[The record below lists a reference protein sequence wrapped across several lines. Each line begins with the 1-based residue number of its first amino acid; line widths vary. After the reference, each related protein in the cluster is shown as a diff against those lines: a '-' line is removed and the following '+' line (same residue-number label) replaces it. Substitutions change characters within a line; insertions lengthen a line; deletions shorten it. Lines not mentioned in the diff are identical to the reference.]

1 MNQINRDVYVLSNKI
16 KDPINYVQGTD
27 ALDIVFNFRDFE
39 IPDSSS
45 AQVFVSK
52 PSGKGVYN
60 TAVIAGNAVTV
71 NTTPEMFSEVGNTE
85 LQINIRNNGELL
97 TSFIQPVV
105 VQKNLS
111 FHGESGN
118 ESDFFEEYIEKIDT
132 AISEADTATDSANA
146 AASDANSAASNAN
159 DAAEDIRQKAES
171 GEFSATVKVG
181 TVTAS
186 EPGGDAE
193 VTNTGTAQDAVFN
206 FVLPRGEQGP
216 KGSQGPPGGID
227 QDSSV
232 TFEVA
237 SARANILSGE
247 KAGVVFGKIA
257 KWFSDLGTAAFQG
270 VSNVLTQ
277 TAAGYVLDAR
287 QGKVLNDTK
296 LNKASVTNNLSTT
309 AAGYALDA
317 RQGKALNDAKLNKT
331 SVVNNLTATAA
342 GYALDARQG
351 KVLADRIN
359 KTNTALADKA
369 ADLSGKIPA
378 EGNGYLRFAD
388 GTLIQWG
395 RAYFQST
402 ASGGNG
408 SAKVNFP
415 VPFTSTPRM
424 SVTPIYASSATPTF
438 TVSAQVY
445 TDTANLYARTN
456 AGAVMSS
463 AYADWMAIGK

>member
-1 MNQINRDVYVLSNKI
+1 MPNQINRDIYVLSNKI
-16 KDPINYVQGTD
+16 KNPVDYVQGTD

-71 NTTPEMFSEVGNTE
+71 STTPEMFSEVGNTE

-118 ESDFFEEYIEKIDT
+118 ESDFFEEYIGKIDT

-186 EPGGDAE
+186 KPGGDAE

-216 KGSQGPPGGID
+216 KGDKGDKGDTGAIENID
-227 QDSSV
+227 GVSVDFSPSSTRQNIATGD
-232 TFEVA
+232 TF
-237 SARANILSGE
+237 STL
-247 KAGVVFGKIA
+247 FGKIA

-287 QGKVLNDTK
+287 QGKVLNDNMGSLSGLSTSAK
-296 LNKASVTNNLSTT
+296 NNLVSAINEINTGLSELSISLSILNNIQSGLTGNLKSGDTVKILRPVTT
-309 AAGYALDA
+309 RCVIFFSPRY
-317 RQGKALNDAKLNKT
+317 NDADTIKCIYP
-331 SVVNNLTATAA
+331 AA
-342 GYALDARQG
+342 YIEVGGDSAAFYAYDAV
-351 KVLADRIN
+351 K
-359 KTNTALADKA
+359 
-369 ADLSGKIPA
+369 
-378 EGNGYLRFAD
+378 
-388 GTLIQWG
+388 
-395 RAYFQST
+395 
-402 ASGGNG
+402 GGF
-408 SAKVNFP
+408 S
-415 VPFTSTPRM
+415 TSTSLAVHWIVIPCNP
-424 SVTPIYASSATPTF
+424 TPLSS
-438 TVSAQVY
+438 QE
-445 TDTANLYARTN
+445 L
-456 AGAVMSS
+456 
-463 AYADWMAIGK
+463 

>member
-1 MNQINRDVYVLSNKI
+1 MPNQINRDIYVLSNKI
-16 KDPINYVQGTD
+16 KNPVDYVQGTD

-71 NTTPEMFSEVGNTE
+71 STTPEMFSEVGNTE

-118 ESDFFEEYIEKIDT
+118 ESDFFEEYIGKIDT

-186 EPGGDAE
+186 KPGGDAE

-216 KGSQGPPGGID
+216 KGDKGDKGDTGAIENID
-227 QDSSV
+227 GVSVDFSPSSTRQNIATGD
-232 TFEVA
+232 TF
-237 SARANILSGE
+237 STL
-247 KAGVVFGKIA
+247 FGKIA

-287 QGKVLNDTK
+287 QGKVLNDNMGSLSGLSTSAK
-296 LNKASVTNNLSTT
+296 NNLVSAINEINTGLSELNT
-309 AAGYALDA
+309 DYYNDSKKQTIPDRTMTEVYGFQLQPGTYLLSCSAFGHLSDADAGF
-317 RQGKALNDAKLNKT
+317 
-331 SVVNNLTATAA
+331 
-342 GYALDARQG
+342 
-351 KVLADRIN
+351 VLACIIPGF
-359 KTNTALADKA
+359 TNTVARGILRDGGG
-369 ADLSGKIPA
+369 LCCSKI
-378 EGNGYLRFAD
+378 FKI
-388 GTLIQWG
+388 T
-395 RAYFQST
+395 
-402 ASGGNG
+402 
-408 SAKVNFP
+408 
-415 VPFTSTPRM
+415 
-424 SVTPIYASSATPTF
+424 
-438 TVSAQVY
+438 
-445 TDTANLYARTN
+445 TDTDVSVQITHTH
-456 AGAVMSS
+456 GSS
-463 AYADWMAIGK
+463 IEFTAEVSYIRFR

>member
-1 MNQINRDVYVLSNKI
+1 MKVNQINRDVYVLSNKI

-317 RQGKALNDAKLNKT
+317 RQGK
-331 SVVNNLTATAA
+331 
-342 GYALDARQG
+342 
-351 KVLADRIN
+351 VLADRIN
-359 KTNTALADKA
+359 KTNTDLADKA
-369 ADLSGKIPA
+369 ADLSGKIPE

-388 GTLIQWG
+388 GTLMQWG

-402 ASGGNG
+402 ASGGSG
-408 SAKVNFP
+408 SVKVKFS

-445 TDTANLYARTN
+445 TDTANLYARTP
-456 AGAVMSS
+456 AGAVLSS

>member
-1 MNQINRDVYVLSNKI
+1 MPNQINRDIYVLSNKI
-16 KDPINYVQGTD
+16 KNPVDYVQGTD

-118 ESDFFEEYIEKIDT
+118 ESDFFEEYIGKIDT

-216 KGSQGPPGGID
+216 KGDKGDKGDTGAIENID
-227 QDSSV
+227 GVSVDFSPSSTRQNIATGD
-232 TFEVA
+232 TF
-237 SARANILSGE
+237 STL
-247 KAGVVFGKIA
+247 FGKIA

-287 QGKVLNDTK
+287 QGKVLNDNMGSLSGLSTSAK
-296 LNKASVTNNLSTT
+296 NNLVSAINEINTGLSELNTDYYNDSKKQTIPDRTATEVYGFQLQPGTYLLSCNAFGTLSDADAGFVLACIIPSFTNTVARGTLRDGGGLCCSKIFKITT
-309 AAGYALDA
+309 ATDV
-317 RQGKALNDAKLNKT
+317 
-331 SVVNNLTATAA
+331 SVQITHTHGSSIEFTAEVS
-342 GYALDARQG
+342 Y
-351 KVLADRIN
+351 I
-359 KTNTALADKA
+359 
-369 ADLSGKIPA
+369 
-378 EGNGYLRFAD
+378 RF
-388 GTLIQWG
+388 
-395 RAYFQST
+395 R
-402 ASGGNG
+402 
-408 SAKVNFP
+408 
-415 VPFTSTPRM
+415 
-424 SVTPIYASSATPTF
+424 
-438 TVSAQVY
+438 
-445 TDTANLYARTN
+445 
-456 AGAVMSS
+456 
-463 AYADWMAIGK
+463 

>member
-1 MNQINRDVYVLSNKI
+1 MKVNQINRDVYVLSNKI

-216 KGSQGPPGGID
+216 KGDKGDKGDTGAIENID
-227 QDSSV
+227 GVSVDFSPSSTRQNIATGD
-232 TFEVA
+232 TF
-237 SARANILSGE
+237 STL
-247 KAGVVFGKIA
+247 FGKIA

-287 QGKVLNDTK
+287 QGKVLNDNMGSLSGLSTSAK
-296 LNKASVTNNLSTT
+296 NNLVSAINEINTGLSELSISLSILNNIQAGYGSGFKNGDTIKIYRAVTERSIVILNPSYNTGTTIRCNFASDILEIGEDSFKISAYDIETGGPSTSTT
-309 AAGYALDA
+309 
-317 RQGKALNDAKLNKT
+317 LNAFWIVVPLN
-331 SVVNNLTATAA
+331 V
-342 GYALDARQG
+342 
-351 KVLADRIN
+351 
-359 KTNTALADKA
+359 
-369 ADLSGKIPA
+369 
-378 EGNGYLRFAD
+378 
-388 GTLIQWG
+388 
-395 RAYFQST
+395 
-402 ASGGNG
+402 
-408 SAKVNFP
+408 
-415 VPFTSTPRM
+415 
-424 SVTPIYASSATPTF
+424 
-438 TVSAQVY
+438 
-445 TDTANLYARTN
+445 
-456 AGAVMSS
+456 
-463 AYADWMAIGK
+463 